1 MTAAVQR
8 VSHQEL
14 SCDGEF
20 RTPRVHTPIPG
31 PKSKAL
37 LADLDQILQTGTVH
51 FFVDYES
58 SQGNYV
64 VDADGNVM
72 LDLYCQIASLALG
85 YNHPAIKQV
94 VYDKRNLKTLVNRPA
109 LGVFPPVDY
118 ASRIRDTLLSVRTIH
133 WQFTV

>member
-1 MTAAVQR
+1 MLYF
-8 VSHQEL
+8 L
-14 SCDGEF
+14 S
-20 RTPRVHTPIPG
+20 
-31 PKSKAL
+31 
-37 LADLDQILQTGTVH
+37 QQTGTVH